1 MVRVTVPEP
10 EALFAATCAARLAG
24 VLHDAE
30 VPSEVPIVPVEEPK
44 VYASVCVRFA
54 AALVIVKPSEF
65 PIVTAEEFA
74 ATVETGIVPVKLML
88 DVPTE
93 VFPLKVSHVI
103 VPVPLFAFVSCEER
117 DAGGVKETEVE
128 EVFVAIVPEAEP
140 KE

>member
-1 MVRVTVPEP
+1 MPEP
-10 EALFAATCAARLAG
+10 EALFAATSDARDF
-24 VLHDAE
+24 VVVHDAE
-30 VPSEVPIVPVEEPK
+30 VPSEVPIVPVALPK
-44 VYASVCVRFA
+44 VYVSVWVRLF
-54 AALVIVKPSEF
+54 AALVIVNPRLD
-65 PIVTAEEFA
+65 PIVTVEEFA

-93 VFPLKVSHVI
+93 VFPLKVSQVI